1 MDFIWYIESGGSEF
15 NQKIF
20 IEWDFLLSVIKKIL
34 TKMDV
39 TFFVNAK
46 FDYIMKLYCL
56 TETYT

>member
-1 MDFIWYIESGGSEF
+1 MRLFAFSD
-15 NQKIF
+15 K
-20 IEWDFLLSVIKKIL
+20 KKIL

-56 TETYT
+56 TETCT